1 MNTLE
6 KLLDTFSIHELKK
19 IKKTLGVIDS
29 KYSKYENIDIRS
41 YKAITESF
49 KERYQETG
57 DLDALLP
64 DAYALVKAVIK
75 KMTGKSLFD
84 TQLTASCILN
94 DGNIAEMKTG
104 EGKTLALI
112 ASAYLNSLT
121 GKGVHIVTSNEYLA
135 QRDSEEVKGILNM
148 LGVSVGCAVT
158 KDEEG
163 NVLSGKEQDNKLRE
177 EFKKDI
183 VYTTPSAL
191 AFSYLKDNAVNN
203 KKDKIL
209 RGLNYVI
216 LDEID
221 SSLIDDAKNP
231 FVLSGNIDMDDKVYV
246 EAQRFVESLKNYALN
261 SSISSF
267 SGNIQKLLSD
277 GYLPKNNYHFDSYSS
292 FSDYNAD
299 ITDEGL
305 KKFYRFLRLNPEL
318 QEFRKIKIKDKNG
331 IVKVYGMDYKVPEDR
346 LEDIV
351 YDGPNTFLMY
361 VKKAL
366 IATNCYQYGKDYE
379 IIDGEIKLVDSN
391 TARILP
397 DSKLEQGLHQAIEA
411 KERLSITSET
421 RSIGSITY
429 PSFFKLYTKRSG
441 LSGTVK
447 QAEKEFNKLYSL
459 GVVQVP
465 RRLPS
470 KRKDLGVDL
479 YSSSQEK
486 YEAIINQVLA
496 CKRTGQPIIVGVDTV
511 EDCEKLSRILKVH
524 GIVHNSLSARNDFEE
539 AKVIG
544 EAGRLGAVTIVTPMA
559 GRGTDIKLG
568 GTVEDRILKS
578 DAMRTYAIKS
588 IDVSDVAD
596 QAKYLYR
603 AIHID
608 SSDSRKAKQDRER
621 IRALEKGTGS
631 TAELIRYNKEVT
643 DLKKKMINHRADEF
657 LAKCQRKAVSSQE
670 YVGYLTVYNRE
681 KAKATEMQRVE
692 AKQVNALGGLYILGT
707 EISRSSRV
715 QDQLIGRCAR
725 NGENGKSKFIVS
737 LDDNFFKNG
746 LRPDKLAQY
755 KAATI
760 TKGSKLVQQLIDK
773 IQLNISSDD
782 ERSRESQYRLD
793 AIDDKDRT
801 AYYKF
806 RDEILECDDMEVRIN
821 SLMDASINRT
831 IDKLVPS
838 SDVTEKQLRAVE
850 AKYMNVLTTPECFKD
865 TNITKDQL
873 KLYLKTS
880 AHNRLRLYKTN
891 NSVDFERLA
900 REKTLKESDDFWCDF
915 VDSTKDRH
923 RIASLNTQ
931 ALTEHGSSHG
941 DMYTE
946 YEFIAEESFR
956 EFVDQFMSS
965 VTRSFMKD
973 ANKYIRKTSGQVQ
986 RVTSEQNVNSN
997 DVRKR

>member
-1 MNTLE
+1 MGTLE
-6 KLLDTFSIHELKK
+6 KMLDTFSIHELRK
-19 IKKTLGVIDS
+19 IKKILSVIEA
-29 KYSKYENIDIRS
+29 KYSKYDNIDIRS

-49 KERYQETG
+49 KERYNETG
-57 DLDALLP
+57 DLDLLLP
-64 DAYALVKAVIK
+64 DAYALVKAVVK
-75 KMTGKSLFD
+75 KMTGKDLFD
-84 TQLTASCILN
+84 TQLTASCVLN
-94 DGNIAEMKTG
+94 DGNIAEMATG

-135 QRDSEEVKGILNM
+135 QRDSEEVRNILNM
-148 LGVSVGCAVT
+148 LGVSVGCAVAR
-158 KDEEG
+158 DEEG
-163 NVLSGKEQDNKLRE
+163 NILSGRKQDDKLRE

-191 AFSYLKDNAVNN
+191 AFSYLKDNTILD

-209 RGLNYVI
+209 RELNYVV

-231 FVLSGNIDMDDKVYV
+231 FILSGNVEKNDTVYI
-246 EAQRFVESLKNYALN
+246 EAQRFAQSIKNYALN

-267 SGNIQKLLSD
+267 SGGIQRLLSD
-277 GYLPKNNYHFDSYSS
+277 GYLPKNNFHFDSYSS

-299 ITDEGL
+299 ITEEGL
-305 KKFYRFLRLNPEL
+305 KKFYNFLRNNPNL

-331 IVKVYGMDYKVPEDR
+331 IVKVYGMDYKVPDDR

-366 IATNCYQYGKDYE
+366 IANNCYKYGKDYE
-379 IIDGEIKLVDSN
+379 IVDGKIKLVDSN

-397 DSKLEQGLHQAIEA
+397 DSKLEDGLHQAIEA
-411 KERLSITSET
+411 KEKLSITNET

-459 GVVQVP
+459 GVVQIP
-465 RRLPS
+465 RRIPS
-470 KRKDLGVDL
+470 KREDLGVDL
-479 YSSSQEK
+479 YSSSQKK
-486 YEAIINQVLA
+486 YDAIVSQVLE
-496 CKRTGQPIIVGVDTV
+496 CRKRGQPIIVGVDTV

-524 GIVHNSLSARNDFEE
+524 GIAHNSLSARNDFEE
-539 AKVIG
+539 AKVIS

-578 DAMRTYAIKS
+578 DAMRTYAIKN
-588 IDVSDVAD
+588 IDLSDVVE
-596 QAKYLYR
+596 QTKYLYR

-608 SSDSRKAKQDRER
+608 SSDNKRAKADRER
-621 IRALEKGTGS
+621 IRNLEKGNAS
-631 TAELIRYNKEVT
+631 RLELNKYNEEIKK
-643 DLKKKMINHRADEF
+643 LKINMINHRADEF
-657 LAKCQRKAVSSQE
+657 LDKCQRKAVSSRE
-670 YVGYLTVYNRE
+670 YSDYLNIYNRE
-681 KAKATEMQRVE
+681 KEKAAMMQKKE
-692 AKQVNALGGLYILGT
+692 AEKVNKLGGLFILGT
-707 EISRSSRV
+707 EISRSNRV

-737 LDDNFFKNG
+737 LDDRFFKNG
-746 LRPDKLAQY
+746 LLPDKLEKY
-755 KAATI
+755 KKAII

-782 ERSRESQYRLD
+782 ERSREAQYRLD
-793 AIDDKDRT
+793 AIDDKDRL
-801 AYYKF
+801 AYYSF
-806 RDEILECDDMEVRIN
+806 RDEILSCDDMESRLN
-821 SLMDASINRT
+821 NLMDASISGAV
-831 IDKLVPS
+831 DKIIPTNK
-838 SDVTEKQLRAVE
+838 VTEEQLRDVE
-850 AKYMNVLTTPECFKD
+850 AKYMNILTTPECFKD

-873 KLYLKTS
+873 KLYLQTS
-880 AHNRLRLYKTN
+880 ARNRLRVYKTN
-891 NSVDFERLA
+891 NINEFETLA
-900 REKTLKESDDFWCDF
+900 REKTLKESDDLWCDF
-915 VDSTKDRH
+915 VDLTKDRH

-946 YEFIAEESFR
+946 YEFIAESSFSGL
-956 EFVDQFMSS
+956 VDEIIDN
-965 VTRSFMKD
+965 VTVSLIKD
-973 ANKYIRKTSGQVQ
+973 ANKYVRNINSQVQ
-986 RVTSEQNVNSN
+986 RVNFDSNVNSN
-997 DVRKR
+997 SVMRR

>member
-6 KLLDTFSIHELKK
+6 KLLDTFSLHELKK
-19 IKKTLGVIDS
+19 IKKILDVINS
-29 KYSKYENIDIRS
+29 RYSKYENIDIQS
-41 YKAITESF
+41 YKAITDSF
-49 KERYQETG
+49 KERYEETG
-57 DLDALLP
+57 DLDSLLP

-84 TQLTASCILN
+84 TQLTASCVLN

-135 QRDSEEVKGILNM
+135 QRDSEEVKDILNM
-148 LGVSVGCAVT
+148 LGVSVGCAVAR
-158 KDEEG
+158 DENG
-163 NVLSGKEQDNKLRE
+163 NFLSGREQDDKLRE

-191 AFSYLKDNAVNN
+191 AFSYLKDNNVIDKRN
-203 KKDKIL
+203 KIL

-231 FVLSGNIDMDDKVYV
+231 FVLSGNIDMSDTVYI
-246 EAQRFVESLKNYALN
+246 EAQRFVESLKNYSLN

-267 SGNIQKLLSD
+267 NSGIQKLLSD

-305 KKFYRFLRLNPEL
+305 KKFYRFLARNPHL
-318 QEFRKIKIKDKNG
+318 QEFRKIKLKDKNG
-331 IVKVYGMDYKVPEDR
+331 IVKAYDMNYKVPDDR

-366 IATNCYQYGKDYE
+366 IANNCYKYGKDYE
-379 IIDGEIKLVDSN
+379 IVDGEIKLVDSN

-429 PSFFKLYTKRSG
+429 PSFFKLYKKRSG

-486 YEAIINQVLA
+486 YDAIVNQILA
-496 CKRTGQPIIVGVDTV
+496 CRKTGQPVIVGVDTV
-511 EDCEKLSRILKVH
+511 DDCEKLSRILKVH
-524 GIVHNSLSARNDFEE
+524 GISHNSLSARNDFEE
-539 AKVIG
+539 ARVIG

-568 GTVEDRILKS
+568 GTVEDRILTS
-578 DAMRTYAIKS
+578 NAMRTYAIKS
-588 IDVSDVAD
+588 IDVSDVVD

-608 SSDSRKAKQDRER
+608 SSDSSKAKADRER
-621 IRALEKGTGS
+621 IRNLEKGKGS
-631 TAELIRYNKEVT
+631 SIELERYNEELNK
-643 DLKKKMINHRADEF
+643 LKRKMINHRANEF
-657 LAKCQRKAVSSQE
+657 LDRCQRKNVSSQE
-670 YVGYLTVYNRE
+670 YSGYLAVYNKE
-681 KAKATEMQRVE
+681 KENAMELQRLE
-692 AKQVNALGGLYILGT
+692 AEKVNSLGGLYILGT

-725 NGENGKSKFIVS
+725 NGENGQSKFIVS
-737 LDDNFFKNG
+737 LDDRFFKTG

-755 KAATI
+755 KAASI

-782 ERSRESQYRLD
+782 ERARESQYRLD

-801 AYYKF
+801 AYYNF
-806 RDEILECDDMEVRIN
+806 RDEILECDDMEVRLN
-821 SLMDASINRT
+821 NLMSASINAT
-831 IDKLVPS
+831 VDKLVPS
-838 SDVTEKQLRAVE
+838 SDVTEDQLRTVE
-850 AKYMNVLTTPECFKD
+850 EKYMNILTTSECFRD

-873 KLYLKTS
+873 KLFLQSS
-880 AHNRLRLYKTN
+880 ARNRLRVYKTN
-891 NSVDFERLA
+891 NITDFESLA
-900 REKTLKESDDFWCDF
+900 KEKVLKESDDFWCDF

-931 ALTEHGSSHG
+931 SLTEHGSSHG
-941 DMYTE
+941 DMYVE
-946 YEFIAEESFR
+946 YEFIAEESFSDFVE
-956 EFVDQFMSS
+956 EFMDG
-965 VTRSFMKD
+965 VTRSFLNA
-973 ANKYIRKTSGQVQ
+973 ANEYIRKTDGQIQ
-986 RVTSEQNVNSN
+986 RVIPDQPVKDAGTK
-997 DVRKR
+997 KR